1 MQTPSS
7 NKRVRSDS
15 DELAVDSVEAKRIL
29 LDILDDSEVSTPSQ
43 DLDSFMKSFQDEI
56 SAVPESTESTQLPEL
71 TELAESTESRVEL
84 GFLLEASDDELGL
97 PPSDENSVSSA
108 VEKTTELGDSVGLS
122 ELWGLD
128 DQISSYGSFDYEF
141 GPFGYG
147 DVSVISNYYNGEY
160 VALDGLFDHTDI
172 GLGSSEL
179 MWQPETLPAQ

>member
-1 MQTPSS
+1 MQTPTS

-56 SAVPESTESTQLPEL
+56 TPVLESTESTQLTEL
-71 TELAESTESRVEL
+71 TELAESRVEL

-97 PPSDENSVSSA
+97 PPSDANSVSSL
-108 VEKTTELGDSVGLS
+108 VEKTTELGDSAGLS

-128 DQISSYGSFDYEF
+128 DQISSYGSFEYE
-141 GPFGYG
+141 FGYG
-147 DVSVISNYYNGEY
+147 DVNVSSGYSNGEY
-160 VALDGLFDHTDI
+160 VALDGLFDHTDL
-172 GLGSSEL
+172 GFGSSEL
-179 MWQPETLPAQ
+179 TWQPETLPAQ